1 MIYSVNGEVVHIE
14 QNMIVVECGGV
25 GYTCLSTS
33 SAVSA
38 AVMGEKLKL
47 FTYLN
52 IREDAA
58 ELFGFA
64 DETELNCFKKLISV
78 SGVGCKMAISVLS
91 SMSPQEFALSVIN
104 EDYKKLTKA
113 QGVGNKLAQ
122 RIVLELKD
130 KLKKDSSFE
139 NTNIP
144 QINVK
149 AVGGNA
155 YNEALTALMV
165 LGFSNSQ
172 AQTALEGLPA
182 ELSVQELVKEGLKR
196 LSGK

>member
-14 QNMIVVECGGV
+14 QSLIVVECGGV
-25 GYTCLSTS
+25 GYACISTA

-47 FTYLN
+47 YTYLN

-182 ELSVQELVKEGLKR
+182 ELLVQELVKEGLKR

>member
-1 MIYSVNGEVVHIE
+1 MIYSLNGEVVHIE

-25 GYTCLSTS
+25 GYACLSTA

-38 AVMGEKLKL
+38 AVIGERIKLY
-47 FTYLN
+47 TYLN
-52 IREDAA
+52 VREDAV

-78 SGVGCKMAISVLS
+78 SGVGCKMAINVLS
-91 SMSPQEFALSVIN
+91 SLSPQEFALSVIN
-104 EDYKKLTKA
+104 DDYKKITRA

-139 NTNIP
+139 SIEIP
-144 QINVK
+144 QINLK
-149 AVGGNA
+149 AASGNA
-155 YNEALTALMV
+155 YSEALTALMV
-165 LGFSNSQ
+165 LGFTNSQ
-172 AQTALEGLPA
+172 AQMALEGLPS

>member
-25 GYTCLSTS
+25 GYACHSTS

-91 SMSPQEFALSVIN
+91 ALSPQEFALSVIN

-144 QINVK
+144 QVNIK

-165 LGFSNSQ
+165 LGFTNSQ
-172 AQTALEGLPA
+172 AQTALEGLSS

>member
-1 MIYSVNGEVVHIE
+1 M
-14 QNMIVVECGGV
+14 
-25 GYTCLSTS
+25 
-33 SAVSA
+33 AV
-38 AVMGEKLKL
+38 
-47 FTYLN
+47 
-52 IREDAA
+52 
-58 ELFGFA
+58 
-64 DETELNCFKKLISV
+64 
-78 SGVGCKMAISVLS
+78 SVLS
-91 SMSPQEFALSVIN
+91 ALSPQEFALSVIN

-144 QINVK
+144 QINIK

-165 LGFSNSQ
+165 LGFTNTQ
-172 AQTALEGLPA
+172 ALFALDGLSSD
-182 ELSVQELVKEGLKR
+182 LSVQELVKEGLKR

>member
-1 MIYSVNGEVVHIE
+1 MIYSVKGEVVHIE
-14 QNMIVVECGGV
+14 QNLIVVECGGV
-25 GYTCLSTS
+25 GYACHSTS

-64 DETELNCFKKLISV
+64 QESELNCFKKLISV
-78 SGVGCKMAISVLS
+78 SGVGCKMAVSVLS
-91 SMSPQEFALSVIN
+91 ALSPQEFALSVIN

-130 KLKKDSSFE
+130 KLKKDGSFE
-139 NTNIP
+139 NADIP
-144 QINVK
+144 LVNVN
-149 AVGGNA
+149 AAGGNA

-172 AQTALEGLPA
+172 AQTALEGLSP